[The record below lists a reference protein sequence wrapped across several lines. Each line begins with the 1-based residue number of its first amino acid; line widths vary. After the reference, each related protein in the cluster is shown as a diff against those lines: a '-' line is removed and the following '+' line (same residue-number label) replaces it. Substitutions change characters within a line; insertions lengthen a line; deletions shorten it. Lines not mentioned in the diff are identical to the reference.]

1 MNLKS
6 MKCIVASLLLACT
19 GMAYAEPAGNVIR
32 LIGTVNAVD
41 ATGVSRVLTA
51 GNTVNVG
58 DTIKTGEKSAIQIQ
72 MKDAAVIAVT
82 ANAALKIDTYSY
94 QKGAPKAGTTAI
106 PDKIVM
112 ILQKGRFR
120 TITGNAKKSGYT
132 MKSSIASVAIEGTI
146 FDMLMYPSDDTTTT
160 VILRE
165 GAVLIKGDKA
175 VCNCDVNK
183 HIDVP
188 GDYVTI
194 GKKQPKDKTDDLDA
208 ILPLPGARVVDPG
221 QIPPPPPPSDA
232 SP

>member
-6 MKCIVASLLLACT
+6 MKYVVASLLLACT

-32 LIGTVNAVD
+32 LIGTVTAVD
-41 ATGVSRVLTA
+41 AMGASRALTA
-51 GNTVNVG
+51 GNVVNVG

-94 QKGAPKAGTTAI
+94 QKGVPKAGTTAT

-132 MKSSIASVAIEGTI
+132 MKSPVASVAIEGTI
-146 FDMLMYPSDDTTTT
+146 YDMLMYQGDDTTTT

-165 GAVLIKGDKA
+165 GGVLVKGDKA
-175 VCNCDVNK
+175 VCNCDVSK
-183 HIDVP
+183 HLDVP
-188 GDYVTI
+188 GDYITI
-194 GKKQPKDKTDDLDA
+194 GKKQPKDRTDDLDA
-208 ILPLPGARVVDPG
+208 ILPLPGAGQLNPG
-221 QIPPPPPPSDA
+221 QLPEPPPPAA